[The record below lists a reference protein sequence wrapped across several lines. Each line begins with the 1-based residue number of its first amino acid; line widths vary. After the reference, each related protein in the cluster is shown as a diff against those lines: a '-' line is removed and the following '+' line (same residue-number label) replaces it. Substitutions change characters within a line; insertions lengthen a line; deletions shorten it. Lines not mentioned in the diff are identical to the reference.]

1 MGFLVLKNRV
11 LFISFHFYPSN
22 EIGAVRPTEIVKS
35 LYGDYDVD
43 LISEK
48 MDKKQEELKK
58 NFHFV
63 DILYSITDGPKIID
77 FIWMQIKKY
86 RARYKKKPSETN
98 LNPNFGVEEVSTHAE
113 KANFKACCRQRFL
126 SYLAFLDS
134 LKIWTLQAVMRI
146 FWLFLK
152 GRRYDLIVSSGPPFA
167 VNIVALLSSKL
178 FRAPWVMDA
187 RDPIVM
193 DSDAPPKGIALV
205 GPMIEK
211 YLENVYLHS
220 ALKIIVTAPSLKVAL
235 QSKYPQCANKISLV
249 YNGFDKVVTDGSSD
263 CPGVLKMIYGGALY
277 LNRDPIPLFNAISDF
292 LSVTEVDRQ
301 KISFDLYG
309 KCEDWRG
316 LDLKA
321 WLRQHGLDDV
331 IKIHGQVSPE
341 KIQRLTKECNV
352 IVNFSQGQSMQI
364 PAKTFEHISM
374 SREILLLSEHHSDAA
389 QLVEKN
395 GFGRVADTDEIP
407 AVLADLYH
415 FYVIDQNQ
423 FVSDTSRIMLYSRQ
437 NQNRRW
443 LKVVKTIN
451 E

>member
-22 EIGAVRPTEIVKS
+22 KIGAVRPTEIVKS
-35 LYGDYDVD
+35 LYDDYDVD

-48 MDKKQEELKK
+48 VDKKQEELKK
-58 NFHFV
+58 KFHFI
-63 DILYSITDGPKIID
+63 DALYSIPDGPKIID
-77 FIWMQIKKY
+77 FIWVQIKKY
-86 RARYKKKPSETN
+86 QFIYKKNSSETN
-98 LNPNFGVEEVSTHAE
+98 LNHDSGVDEVSAHAE
-113 KANFKACCRQRFL
+113 KLSFMECCRQRFF
-126 SYLAFLDS
+126 SYQAFLDG
-134 LKIWTLQAVMRI
+134 LKVWTLLAVMRVL
-146 FWLFLK
+146 WLFVK

-178 FRAPWVMDA
+178 FRAPWIMDA
-187 RDPIVM
+187 RDPIIM
-193 DSDAPPKGIALV
+193 DSDKPQKGIALA
-205 GPMIEK
+205 GPVIEK
-211 YLENVYLHS
+211 CLEKVYLHS
-220 ALKIIVTAPSLKVAL
+220 ALKIIVTAPSLEVAL
-235 QSKYPQCANKISLV
+235 QSKYPQYANKISLV
-249 YNGFDKVVTDGSSD
+249 FNGFDTAVTGEASD
-263 CPGVLKMIYGGALY
+263 SPGILRMIYGGALY
-277 LNRDPIPLFNAISDF
+277 LNRDPIPLFNAISDL

-309 KCEDWRG
+309 KCDDWRG
-316 LDLKA
+316 LDLNA

-341 KIQRLTKECNV
+341 EIQRLTKECNV
-352 IVNFSQGQSMQI
+352 IVNFSQGQPMQI

-395 GFGRVADTDEIP
+395 SFGRVADAGEILT
-407 AVLADLYH
+407 VLADLYH
-415 FYVIDQNQ
+415 FYVIDQKK
-423 FVSDTSRIMLYSRQ
+423 FVSDMDHIMLYSRQ

-443 LKVVKTIN
+443 LKVVETIN

>member
-1 MGFLVLKNRV
+1 M

-22 EIGAVRPTEIVKS
+22 KIGAVRPTEIVKS
-35 LYGDYDVD
+35 LYDDYDVD

-48 MDKKQEELKK
+48 VDKKQEELKK

-63 DILYSITDGPKIID
+63 DTLYSIPDGPKIID
-77 FIWMQIKKY
+77 FIWMQIKKF
-86 RARYKKKPSETN
+86 RGIHKKKLPETN
-98 LNPNFGVEEVSTHAE
+98 LKSDLNVEDIPAHTE
-113 KANFKACCRQRFL
+113 KFSFIARCRQRFF
-126 SYLAFLDS
+126 SYQAFLDA
-134 LKIWTLQAVMRI
+134 LKVWTLLAVIRV
-146 FWLFLK
+146 FWIFLK

-178 FRAPWVMDA
+178 FRVPWVMDA
-187 RDPIVM
+187 RDPIIM
-193 DSDAPPKGIALV
+193 DSDKASKGITLV
-205 GPMIEK
+205 GPVIEK
-211 YLENVYLHS
+211 CLEKVYLHS
-220 ALKIIVTAPSLKVAL
+220 ALKIIVTAPSLEVML

-249 YNGFDKVVTDGSSD
+249 FNGFDAPVTGEASD
-263 CPGVLKMIYGGALY
+263 SPGILRMIYGGALY
-277 LNRDPIPLFNAISDF
+277 LNRDPIPLFNAVADL

-309 KCEDWRG
+309 KCDDWRG
-316 LDLKA
+316 LDLNE

-341 KIQRLTKECNV
+341 EIQRLTKECNV
-352 IVNFSQGQSMQI
+352 IVNFSQGQPMQI

-395 GFGRVADTDEIP
+395 GFGRVANTDEILT
-407 AVLADLYH
+407 VLADLYH
-415 FYVIDQNQ
+415 FYVIDQKK
-423 FVSDTSRIMLYSRQ
+423 FVSDMDHIMLYSRQ

-443 LKVVKTIN
+443 LKVVETIN